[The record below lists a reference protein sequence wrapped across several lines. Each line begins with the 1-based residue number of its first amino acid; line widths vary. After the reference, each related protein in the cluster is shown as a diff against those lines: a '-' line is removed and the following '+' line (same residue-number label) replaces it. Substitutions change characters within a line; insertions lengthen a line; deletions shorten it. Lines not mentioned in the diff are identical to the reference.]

1 MEILSVLVVQIIKM
15 FLMMFIGYVLFKKK
29 MFNDDAIK
37 QISNFLV
44 RFIIPCVLVTSFI
57 REFNVVDFKNLGIT
71 FALSFVA
78 IAIGI
83 VYANI
88 VYKKGNTNIEK
99 FGVIFSNASF
109 IGIPIIS
116 ALFGKDAVFYLS
128 AYIATFIISVWTY
141 GIFLISEDKAQ
152 VSFKKVITNPN
163 IIAIILGLVLYI
175 TPIQLPEIFADVLR
189 SVGAMNTPLSMIVL
203 GTYLA
208 KDSLIKLFTNKKCY
222 IVALNR
228 LLIVPI
234 FTIIFLKFI
243 PNEYNILKLIVLV
256 DNSVPSANMLA
267 IFSQMFDKDSTY
279 GAHIVS
285 FTTVACIVTI
295 PIIVFLSQMIWR

>member
-1 MEILSVLVVQIIKM
+1 MEILSVLVIQIIKM
-15 FLMMFIGYVLFKKK
+15 FILMIIGYILYKKK

-57 REFNVVDFKNLGIT
+57 REFNFVDFKNLGIT
-71 FALSFVA
+71 FILSV
-78 IAIGI
+78 ISIGI
-83 VYANI
+83 GILYANI
-88 VYKKGNTNIEK
+88 VYKGNKNVEK

-141 GIFLISEDKAQ
+141 GVFLISEDKSH

-163 IIAIILGLVLYI
+163 IIAILLGLVLYI
-175 TPIQLPEIFADVLR
+175 TPIQLPEILTDVLR
-189 SVGAMNTPLSMIVL
+189 TVGTMNTPLSMIVL

-222 IVALNR
+222 IIALNR
-228 LLIVPI
+228 LIIIPI
-234 FTIIFLKFI
+234 ITILFLKFI
-243 PNEYNILKLIVLV
+243 PNEYNTLKLIVLV
-256 DNSVPSANMLA
+256 DNSVPTANMLA

-279 GAHIVS
+279 GAHVVS

-295 PIIVFLSQMIWR
+295 PFIVLLSQIVWR

>member
-1 MEILSVLVVQIIKM
+1 MEILSVLVIQIIKM
-15 FLMMFIGYVLFKKK
+15 FILMIIGYILYKKK

-57 REFNVVDFKNLGIT
+57 REFNFVDFKNLGIT
-71 FALSFVA
+71 FILSV
-78 IAIGI
+78 ISIGI
-83 VYANI
+83 GILYANI
-88 VYKKGNTNIEK
+88 VYKGNKNVEK

-141 GIFLISEDKAQ
+141 GVFLISEDKSH

-163 IIAIILGLVLYI
+163 IIAILLGLFLYI
-175 TPIQLPEIFADVLR
+175 TPIQLPEILTDVLR
-189 SVGAMNTPLSMIVL
+189 TVGTMNTPLSMIVL

-222 IVALNR
+222 IIALNR
-228 LLIVPI
+228 LIIIPI
-234 FTIIFLKFI
+234 ITILFLKFI
-243 PNEYNILKLIVLV
+243 PNEYNTLKLIVLV
-256 DNSVPSANMLA
+256 DNSVPTANMLA

-279 GAHIVS
+279 GAHVVS

-295 PIIVFLSQMIWR
+295 PFIVLLSQIVWR